1 MSRYPMCASDYKSH
15 SRRDEK
21 NNKHVTTSVS
31 IFYYLQLCISFMHED
46 FRIILRWNYQMCGH
60 ILWYDFAQPS
70 VHNFYTLLNTMHCE

>member
-46 FRIILRWNYQMCGH
+46 FRIILRWNYQMCCV
-60 ILWYDFAQPS
+60 I
-70 VHNFYTLLNTMHCE
+70 FYSMILLNLQFITSIPY